1 MKFERQAEQ
10 SERLKR
16 SSKQTATTMRGAL
29 LDRQPKARRYAGAL
43 QQANLPFMR
52 VLRANEKL
60 FGQPRRFFLQQFRTE
75 CWTNPSQ
82 SASLATAPFRGDDPR
97 SLY

>member
-29 LDRQPKARRYAGAL
+29 LDRQPKARRYAG
-43 QQANLPFMR
+43 R
-52 VLRANEKL
+52 CSK
-60 FGQPRRFFLQQFRTE
+60 RTY
-75 CWTNPSQ
+75 
-82 SASLATAPFRGDDPR
+82 L
-97 SLY
+97 L